1 MPGFP
6 IRTSSDQRFIDNS
19 PRLNAA
25 LHVLHRLS
33 MPRHPPCALNNEH
46 TTNKATTTKAAEDNV
61 GVNTQNT
68 KEQRNHT
75 NHNPPPTH
83 AQSTYQQQAHGL
95 MLASTIQFS
104 HNTPHNPNNQEVIQ
118 PDCSNSCGLYNQ
130 GTMPQTPNNAPS
142 TFQNRHLTS
151 ATLVNQ
157 SSQLRCISTRLTYG
171 GSKTFVYS
179 TTSHTTKVRLK
190 DTNWC
195 HIYAP

>member
-46 TTNKATTTKAAEDNV
+46 TTNKATTTKAAEDNA

-75 NHNPPPTH
+75 NHTPTTNTRTKH
-83 AQSTYQQQAHGL
+83 VSAASTWFNARVHYTVLTQHPTPAQQPEKQTLQPSVTHGL
-95 MLASTIQFS
+95 
-104 HNTPHNPNNQEVIQ
+104 N
-118 PDCSNSCGLYNQ
+118 NQ
-130 GTMPQTPNNAPS
+130 GTMPQTPNNAPR
-142 TFQNRHLTS
+142 TFKK
-151 ATLVNQ
+151 
-157 SSQLRCISTRLTYG
+157 C
-171 GSKTFVYS
+171 
-179 TTSHTTKVRLK
+179 
-190 DTNWC
+190 
-195 HIYAP
+195 